1 MTMQPTTLDLGFKN
15 DCCKNEYNL
24 QWVNG
29 DLIEWEEVI
38 CKKCK
43 LGYVVP
49 IYITREYENA
59 EIVESSLKN
68 EIPQEVISLVDGKL
82 VSSVDGEI
90 KKPNL
95 DTYWTE
101 QLTHTY
107 DGYGLNCKDITK
119 EKRYSYINLCSDLVD
134 HYDFVDSS
142 WYNNLVPSMNF
153 EISEDVYCWIGFP
166 NSEITDVDE
175 EEWNTFNLHFSDD
188 SNSKEWIEHYQDF
201 DTIEDLLGFIKSNW
215 EVK

>member
-1 MTMQPTTLDLGFKN
+1 DFKHKQRGFKIMN
-15 DCCKNEYNL
+15 
-24 QWVNG
+24 
-29 DLIEWEEVI
+29 
-38 CKKCK
+38 KK
-43 LGYVVP
+43 
-49 IYITREYENA
+49 
-59 EIVESSLKN
+59 EI
-68 EIPQEVISLVDGKL
+68 ISLVDGKL

-95 DTYWTE
+95 DNYWTKR
-101 QLTHTY
+101 LTHTY
-107 DGYGLNCKDITK
+107 DGNGLNCKDITK

-134 HYDFVDSS
+134 YYGFIDSC
-142 WYNNLVPSMNF
+142 WHNNLVPSMNF

-215 EVK
+215 ELK